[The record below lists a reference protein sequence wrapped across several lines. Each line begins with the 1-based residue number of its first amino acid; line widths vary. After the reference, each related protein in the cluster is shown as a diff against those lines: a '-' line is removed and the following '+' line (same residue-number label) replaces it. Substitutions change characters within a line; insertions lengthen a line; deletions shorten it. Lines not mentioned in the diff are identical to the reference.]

1 MHEQEPT
8 KNDESE
14 KPEEDRRPKP
24 RIYVASLAD
33 YNEGRLHGAWIDA
46 AQTSSEIMDAVRA
59 MLRDSPSLG
68 AEEWAIHDYEGFGP
82 LSIHEYEDFETVAR
96 VAAGIVEHGEGFG
109 AYAEFIDCDAD
120 LLDGYE
126 DAYMGEYESGAELAE
141 ELLEGSDID
150 EVLASCR
157 RAFSRTSLSTMKP
170 TRGPCANARLS
181 LRQLW
186 RRPPCLPDSLRR
198 TLWNVHEDAFMH
210 RICRIESGI
219 EVERKSSRETGD
231 NEPDHHNNLGGSCSA
246 SKDAQV
252 CRHASLLRRRH
263 GPRRPW
269 SASEAGRIGA
279 PRRTSWRD
287 LPKPLDVSAA
297 DVFALAGYTATDR
310 PAGSA
315 TYLRP
320 SIPTCFRKTSS
331 NRGLHGRIA
340 KNAALLWS
348 IAAIGKLT

>member
-141 ELLEGSDID
+141 ELLEGSGIV
-150 EVLASCR
+150 EVLNQLPEGLQPYVSVDYEAY
-157 RAFSRTSLSTMKP
+157 FDDLV
-170 TRGPCANARLS
+170 ANGEIATAPS
-181 LRQLW
+181 
-186 RRPPCLPDSLRR
+186 
-198 TLWNVHEDAFMH
+198 
-210 RICRIESGI
+210 SG
-219 EVERKSSRETGD
+219 G
-231 NEPDHHNNLGGSCSA
+231 
-246 SKDAQV
+246 
-252 CRHASLLRRRH
+252 
-263 GPRRPW
+263 
-269 SASEAGRIGA
+269 
-279 PRRTSWRD
+279 
-287 LPKPLDVSAA
+287 
-297 DVFALAGYTATDR
+297 
-310 PAGSA
+310 
-315 TYLRP
+315 
-320 SIPTCFRKTSS
+320 
-331 NRGLHGRIA
+331 GLHIFRIP
-340 KNAALLWS
+340 
-348 IAAIGKLT
+348 